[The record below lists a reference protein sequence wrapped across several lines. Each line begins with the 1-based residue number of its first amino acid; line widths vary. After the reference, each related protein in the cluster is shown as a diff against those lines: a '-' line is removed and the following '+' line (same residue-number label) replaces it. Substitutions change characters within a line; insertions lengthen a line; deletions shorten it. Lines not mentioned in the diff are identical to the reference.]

1 MILLARVW
9 LHCLVWTVAIML
21 PVQPLLA
28 SQCSCSHTHEAASGE
43 AAFSASCNH
52 RQHVGCS
59 HRHPEMREQPG
70 NGTRS
75 RNVTF
80 LPCDCPPSCP
90 CHLQHAPQVAVAAE
104 ERESVCT
111 EVAKQSLTFL
121 LHQPVKQVAAH
132 CAFKSVEAAQCRSKT
147 AIELCA
153 ALCRF
158 TI

>member
-21 PVQPLLA
+21 PVQSVLA
-28 SQCSCSHTHEAASGE
+28 SHCSCNHTHELAPGE
-43 AAFSASCNH
+43 AACSASRNH
-52 RQHVGCS
+52 HQHVGCA
-59 HRHPEMREQPG
+59 HRRGEMREQPG

-75 RNVTF
+75 RKVNF

-90 CHLQHAPQVAVAAE
+90 CHLQHAPQVAVAAKD
-104 ERESVCT
+104 RESVCS
-111 EVAKQSLTFL
+111 EVDELPLTFVI
-121 LHQPVKQVAAH
+121 HQPVEQVAAH
-132 CAFKSVEAAQCRSKT
+132 CAFKCVEVSQCSSET
-147 AIELCA
+147 ALELCA